1 MIDNIITIQKLMRS
15 AKLFNV
21 DNCFSVVSTSV
32 SSRYLFKKYCY
43 LSVTVVL

>member
-21 DNCFSVVSTSV
+21 DNCFSVSLLQYHHDTFL
-32 SSRYLFKKYCY
+32 RNITAIQL
-43 LSVTVVL
+43 L